1 MLANALSYLKRITN
15 VNNLKRLSQFT
26 SELVAYGSLYALAN
40 YRIHSPTPLDPFE
53 NWQFWTEPKP
63 GWLESLIRA
72 YPPESRRKA
81 YLDSMLTQDHASG
94 IETHYDVSNEFYAL
108 FLDTKYKFY
117 TCAEFLSDQD
127 TLEEAQARKAEYLR
141 SLLKLDGHEKVL
153 DLGCGWGSMLK
164 YLQDTGHRGELTGFT
179 LSKEQ
184 LAYAQQKLGLNVSL
198 TNFITT
204 PFEHAPY
211 DRIFSI
217 GALEHVRPAELKALY
232 QKIYDALVPGGLA
245 VHQFFS
251 FERES
256 YPASGLC
263 LQLFFPGSLLEV
275 HRNHIEAAESAG
287 FRITHDSIHD
297 YKPTIRAWYD
307 RLVANREEAQSLVG
321 LEIYNRYM
329 TFFPIA
335 WLFFQQKEAELHR
348 MVMEK

>member
-1 MLANALSYLKRITN
+1 M
-15 VNNLKRLSQFT
+15 NNLKRLSQFA
-26 SELVAYGSLYALAN
+26 SDLVDHGPLYALVN
-40 YRIHSPTPLDPFE
+40 YRIHLPMPLDPVE
-53 NWQFWTEPKP
+53 NWQFWNEQKP
-63 GWLESLIRA
+63 SWLESLIRA

-94 IETHYDVSNEFYAL
+94 IEAHYDVSNEFYAL

-127 TLEEAQARKAEYLR
+127 TLEEAQTYKAEYLC
-141 SLLKLDGHEKVL
+141 SLLKLTGHEKIL
-153 DLGCGWGSMLK
+153 DLGCGWGAMLK
-164 YLQDTGHRGELTGFT
+164 YLQDAGHDGELTGFT

-184 LAYAQQKLGLNVSL
+184 LAYNQQKLGLNVSL
-198 TNFITT
+198 TNFITS
-204 PFEHAPY
+204 PFDHAPY

-232 QKIYDALVPGGLA
+232 QKIYDALIPGGLA

-256 YPASGLC
+256 YPASAVM
-263 LQLFFPGSLLEV
+263 LQQFFPGSLLV
-275 HRNHIEAAESAG
+275 MHRHHIEAAEGAG

-307 RLVANREEAQSLVG
+307 RLVENREEAQALVG
-321 LEIYNRYM
+321 LNVYNRYM
-329 TFFPIA
+329 TFFPVA
-335 WLFFQQKEAELHR
+335 WLFFQQKEAKLHR
-348 MVMEK
+348 IVMEKLVR